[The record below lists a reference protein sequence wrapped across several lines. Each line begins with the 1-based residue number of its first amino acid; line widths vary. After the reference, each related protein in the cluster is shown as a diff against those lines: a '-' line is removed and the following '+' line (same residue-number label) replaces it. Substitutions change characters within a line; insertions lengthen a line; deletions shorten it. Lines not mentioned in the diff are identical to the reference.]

1 MRMGRVRPTES
12 RPRQDKICEPMADK
26 KNRRTYRRVCFQST
40 GEGDAAFWSLNGLF
54 GAAEGKVPLLMV
66 CVKRKPLHLVFY
78 AHVGESRNI
87 IPRILVW
94 RMPGSRVNRGFERCR
109 GGGEGRVAQCR
120 PGAIRVSFA
129 GHERRLCPGASGG
142 KARKWCNFGGWVWEV
157 WRMGVEESPHRAALW
172 KCGGSGELRGEQ
184 KTSEKRAGKRA
195 GRRVKKRV
203 ERREWRQQG
212 MLRRG
217 RSIR

>member
-120 PGAIRVSFA
+120 PAR
-129 GHERRLCPGASGG
+129 SGCHLRATREG
-142 KARKWCNFGGWVWEV
+142 YARG
-157 WRMGVEESPHRAALW
+157 
-172 KCGGSGELRGEQ
+172 
-184 KTSEKRAGKRA
+184 RAGARRGNGA
-195 GRRVKKRV
+195 TSVDGCGRCGEWGGGEPTPCRVVEMWRQWRV
-203 ERREWRQQG
+203 ERRAKDERKASRKASGEASQKA
-212 MLRRG
+212 
-217 RSIR
+217 S